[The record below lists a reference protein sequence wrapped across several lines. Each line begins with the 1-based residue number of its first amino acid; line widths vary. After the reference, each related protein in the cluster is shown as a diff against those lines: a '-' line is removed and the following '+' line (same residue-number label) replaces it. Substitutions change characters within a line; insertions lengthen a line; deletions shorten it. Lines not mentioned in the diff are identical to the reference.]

1 MQAIRVHHFGG
12 LDSLVAEDVPR
23 PAPGDGEVLLRV
35 KAAGVGPWD
44 AWIRSGRSV
53 LPQPLPLTL
62 GSDVAGLVEHVGAGV
77 SQFRA
82 GDAVFGATNARF
94 TGGYAEYAVAS
105 ATTLAKMPQRMGFI
119 EAASVPVVA
128 CTAWQMVFEYGAVD
142 ATKRVL
148 VHGAAGNVGAY
159 AVQLARRVAHEVVAT
174 AFSDDVAYVQTLGA
188 DRVIDVQKSR
198 FEEVL
203 TDVDVVLDTIGG
215 DTQDR
220 SFAVLKPGG
229 VLVSAVAAPDQ
240 QKAARH
246 GVRALFFLVEVSS
259 RRLEQIAALI
269 EAGELT
275 TSVGDVLPLAE
286 ARIAHEM
293 LAGKPH
299 KRGKIV
305 LTVDGLMMST
315 LDRGDRHYTTRIY
328 LSNLAPHRCAA
339 ALVLGPNRSV
349 RIAWPGC
356 PACSSRA
363 DAASTNPAEPQTKL
377 SATPPR
383 SFSSACTAGRSIRP
397 TAPDQPGAES
407 RVSVIR
413 SVNRG
418 SLRAI
423 SASSSW

>member
-1 MQAIRVHHFGG
+1 MQAIRVHQFGG
-12 LDSLVAEDVPR
+12 LDSLVAEDVPL
-23 PAPGDGEVLLRV
+23 PAPGGGEVLLRV

-62 GSDVAGLVEHVGAGV
+62 GSDVSGLVEQVGAAV
-77 SQFRA
+77 PQLRA
-82 GDAVFGATNARF
+82 GDAVFGATNDRF

-105 ATTLAKMPQRMGFI
+105 AAKLAKMPRRLGFI
-119 EAASVPVVA
+119 EAASIPVVA
-128 CTAWQMVFEYGAVD
+128 CTAWQMVFEHGAVD

-159 AVQLARRVAHEVVAT
+159 AVQLARRVAHEVIAT
-174 AFSDDVAYVQTLGA
+174 AWSDDVAYVQALGA
-188 DRVIDVQKSR
+188 HRVIDASKVR

-203 TDVDVVLDTIGG
+203 TGVDVVLDTIGG

-229 VLVSAVAAPDQ
+229 VLVSAVATPDQ

-259 RRLEQIAALI
+259 PRLEQIAALF

-275 TSVGDVLPLAE
+275 ASVGDVLPLAD

-293 LAGKPH
+293 LAGRPH

-305 LTVDGLMMST
+305 LTVDG
-315 LDRGDRHYTTRIY
+315 TRE
-328 LSNLAPHRCAA
+328 
-339 ALVLGPNRSV
+339 V
-349 RIAWPGC
+349 
-356 PACSSRA
+356 
-363 DAASTNPAEPQTKL
+363 
-377 SATPPR
+377 
-383 SFSSACTAGRSIRP
+383 
-397 TAPDQPGAES
+397 
-407 RVSVIR
+407 
-413 SVNRG
+413 G
-418 SLRAI
+418 S
-423 SASSSW
+423 

>member
-23 PAPGDGEVLLRV
+23 PAPGEGEVLLRV
-35 KAAGVGPWD
+35 NAAGVGPWD

-62 GSDVAGLVEHVGAGV
+62 GSDVAGLVEHVGVGV

-94 TGGYAEYAVAS
+94 TGGYATALS
-105 ATTLAKMPQRMGFI
+105 A
-119 EAASVPVVA
+119 
-128 CTAWQMVFEYGAVD
+128 
-142 ATKRVL
+142 
-148 VHGAAGNVGAY
+148 
-159 AVQLARRVAHEVVAT
+159 
-174 AFSDDVAYVQTLGA
+174 DVAYVQTLGA

-198 FEEVL
+198 FEEGL

-220 SFAVLKPGG
+220 SFSVLKPGG
-229 VLVSAVAAPDQ
+229 VLVSAVAAPDE

-246 GVRALFFLVEVSS
+246 GVRALFFLVDVSS
-259 RRLEQIAALI
+259 RRLEHIASLI

-275 TSVGDVLPLAE
+275 TSVGDVLPLSA

-305 LTVDGLMMST
+305 LTVDG
-315 LDRGDRHYTTRIY
+315 
-328 LSNLAPHRCAA
+328 
-339 ALVLGPNRSV
+339 
-349 RIAWPGC
+349 
-356 PACSSRA
+356 
-363 DAASTNPAEPQTKL
+363 
-377 SATPPR
+377 
-383 SFSSACTAGRSIRP
+383 
-397 TAPDQPGAES
+397 
-407 RVSVIR
+407 
-413 SVNRG
+413 
-418 SLRAI
+418 SLQ
-423 SASSSW
+423 

>member
-1 MQAIRVHHFGG
+1 MQAIRVHRFGG

-23 PAPGDGEVLLRV
+23 PVPGEGEVLLRV

-62 GSDVAGLVEHVGAGV
+62 GSDISGIVERVGPGV

-94 TGGYAEYAVAS
+94 IGGYAEYAVAA
-105 ATTLAKMPQRMGFI
+105 ATKLAKMPERLGFI

-128 CTAWQMVFEYGAVD
+128 CTAWQMVFEYGGVD

-159 AVQLARRVAHEVVAT
+159 AVQLARRVAREVIAT
-174 AFSDDVAYVQTLGA
+174 TNSPGVPYVQTLGA
-188 DRVIDVQKSR
+188 DRVIDVHTSR

-203 TDVDVVLDTIGG
+203 TGIDVVLDTIGG

-229 VLVSAVAAPDQ
+229 VLVSAVATPDQ
-240 QKAARH
+240 GKATEH

-259 RRLEQIAALI
+259 ARLERIAALI
-269 EAGELT
+269 EDGRLT
-275 TSVGDVLPLAE
+275 TCVGDVLPLAD
-286 ARIAHEM
+286 ARLAHEM
-293 LAGKPH
+293 LEGLPH

-305 LTVDGLMMST
+305 LRVD
-315 LDRGDRHYTTRIY
+315 
-328 LSNLAPHRCAA
+328 
-339 ALVLGPNRSV
+339 
-349 RIAWPGC
+349 
-356 PACSSRA
+356 SR
-363 DAASTNPAEPQTKL
+363 
-377 SATPPR
+377 
-383 SFSSACTAGRSIRP
+383 
-397 TAPDQPGAES
+397 
-407 RVSVIR
+407 
-413 SVNRG
+413 
-418 SLRAI
+418 
-423 SASSSW
+423 